1 MKTLNLVDLEKS
13 NIKYKISKFPDGQQ
27 QVSFNFNSENPCVE
41 QVFNKVQIKSR
52 LNNFQD
58 LELIICAT
66 KSLRNLG
73 VKEIHLY
80 TPYFLGSRSDR
91 QFEEGS
97 NNYLKDVICPI
108 INSLGL
114 ESVTVLDP
122 HSDVLEACLN
132 GFKKV
137 SNRSLI
143 DYALSSLNIDTN
155 KFVLISPDA
164 GALKK
169 IYKVADSIGYKG
181 DIITCS
187 KSRDSDGKLSKT
199 IVPLGTLKQDESRDY
214 IIIDDICDGG
224 ATFIN
229 IAKEIKQQYS
239 KAFTNKGAYFDPKI
253 YLIVTHGIFSKGF
266 EELEKYFDGIYCTN
280 SYGQLR
286 VNVESGYKG
295 LVDEW
300 IGSTE
305 EQYYPEI
312 PKGLVKQLNI
322 F

>member
-1 MKTLNLVDLEKS
+1 MKILNLTDNETS
-13 NIKYKISKFPDGQQ
+13 DIKFEVSKFPDGQQ
-27 QVSFNFNSENPCVE
+27 QVKILNLPYEYIDYGQIEINEIPV
-41 QVFNKVQIKSR
+41 VQIKSR
-52 LNNFQD
+52 LNNFKD

-73 VKEIHLY
+73 VKHIHLY

-91 QFEEGS
+91 KFEKGS

-108 INSLGL
+108 INSLNF

-132 GFKKV
+132 NFKK
-137 SNRSLI
+137 I
-143 DYALSSLNIDTN
+143 DNTQLVDEFLSSNYGDENVKWDNFI
-155 KFVLISPDA
+155 LISPDA
-164 GALKK
+164 GANKK
-169 IYKVADSIGYKG
+169 IFKVAEQIGYAG

-187 KSRDSDGKLSKT
+187 KSRDENGKLSRVE
-199 IVPLGTLKQDESRDY
+199 VPYSYRNHGDKDM

-229 IAKEIKQQYS
+229 IAKELKENS
-239 KAFTNKGAYFDPKI
+239 NRKPFKGKI

-266 EELEKYFDGIYCTN
+266 EELSKYFDGIYCTN
-280 SYGQLR
+280 SYK
-286 VNVESGYKG
+286 N
-295 LVDEW
+295 
-300 IGSTE
+300 IC
-305 EQYYPEI
+305 EI
-312 PKGLVKQLNI
+312 EYNREFNVKQLNV